1 MSVFQVKVCFRYGPI
16 FTYQTK
22 IRKEKI
28 RNPLYPQWIP
38 LADPGDVRPH
48 LGPISFNFMQFSKK
62 TLQNNR
68 FLPQSQRLAPPVE
81 NPGFTHWN
89 QFVLPQNIF
98 WLGNVGINGINLC
111 PLKHTLV
118 GMRLNTI
125 CFTQNAIN
133 PFCPKCIL
141 VVEGEG

>member
-68 FLPQSQRLAPPVE
+68 FLPQSQRFSAPC
-81 NPGFTHWN
+81 GKSW
-89 QFVLPQNIF
+89 I
-98 WLGNVGINGINLC
+98 
-111 PLKHTLV
+111 HTLESIRSTPKHILIGRRGDQWNKSV
-118 GMRLNTI
+118 SPKTYSGGNEVKHNL
-125 CFTQNAIN
+125 FY
-133 PFCPKCIL
+133 PKCNQSIL
-141 VVEGEG
+141 S